1 MERLKKLPI
10 EKWKSQLDEWTS
22 NGLGGVRHNDSYKN
36 YIKDLQE
43 QNWKISDK
51 IARNLTKGPP
61 EIILNLYECLPN
73 KPDNMQHSIAV
84 FAVASLHRRPK
95 QLWTIYGGQG
105 KSRIIA
111 AAAMHALNEEKVEN
125 VHFVFPSRHLMK
137 RDEKAFENH
146 F

>member
-1 MERLKKLPI
+1 M
-10 EKWKSQLDEWTS
+10 
-22 NGLGGVRHNDSYKN
+22 
-36 YIKDLQE
+36 
-43 QNWKISDK
+43 
-51 IARNLTKGPP
+51 
-61 EIILNLYECLPN
+61 NLYECLPN

-125 VHFVFPSRHLMK
+125 VHFVFPTKHLMK

-146 F
+146 FC